1 MPLIVQSEVRA
12 YLSTG
17 SSAASS
23 TERGNALE
31 DLICYVFG
39 QVPGISVTRRN
50 QKNVFQTEEIDV
62 AFWNDGFPEGFFFLP
77 NIVLVKCY
85 LSARLHKCK
94 NWSQKVG
101 SAQLSWFDAKLRSRG
116 LSFGVLIASQGITGN
131 PGELTAAH
139 SIVAGALREGRR
151 LVVITSEELTRLQD
165 SSQLIYLVK
174 EKLCDL
180 AVNGT
185 VL

>member
-1 MPLIVQSEVRA
+1 MPSIVQSEVRA

-77 NIVLVKCY
+77 NIVLVE
-85 LSARLHKCK
+85 CK

>member
-23 TERGNALE
+23 MERGNALE

-77 NIVLVKCY
+77 NIVLVE
-85 LSARLHKCK
+85 CK